1 MFILKSREVRRGS
14 EIHRQKQTIITANH
28 TNDLIGIKHKSE

>member
-1 MFILKSREVRRGS
+1 MFILKSGEVRRGS
-14 EIHRQKQTIITANH
+14 EIHRQKQTFITANH